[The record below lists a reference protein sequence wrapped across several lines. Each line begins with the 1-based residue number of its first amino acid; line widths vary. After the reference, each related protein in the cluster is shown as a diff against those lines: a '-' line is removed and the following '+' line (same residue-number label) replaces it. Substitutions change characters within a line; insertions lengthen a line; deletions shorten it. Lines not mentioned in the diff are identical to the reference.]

1 MINKDGLQ
9 VEISD
14 GEKFIFDECTENIRK
29 YSGELKTV
37 VDIGAHVGC
46 FSLYAAKLGAE
57 RVFAFEACPR
67 NYYRL
72 VENIVRNDMQGIIIP
87 INMAAYR
94 EKYQTIPMQKAGMND
109 GQYGVMNPDAN
120 NVGFDVPTFDGDLIY
135 CIAKDIDYMKIDIEG
150 AEYDFLTNS
159 AMYSVLSNVNFL
171 ELELH
176 GTSYD
181 WFDKSKIKSKHMQVD
196 DPMTEL
202 ASLLIGFG
210 FNDRSLEESK
220 NGDNL
225 KIVSKNNRRS
235 YDD

>member
-1 MINKDGLQ
+1 LINKDGLQ
-9 VEISD
+9 IDISD
-14 GEKFIFDECTENIRK
+14 GEGFIFDECTENIRQ
-29 YSGELKTV
+29 YSGSLKTV
-37 VDIGAHVGC
+37 IDIGAHVGC

-87 INMAAYR
+87 INMAAFR
-94 EKYQTIPMQKAGMND
+94 EKYKTIPMQKAGFND
-109 GQYGVMNPDAN
+109 GQYGVMGRPSSDA
-120 NVGFDVPTFDGDLIY
+120 GFSVPTFDGDMLY
-135 CIAKDIDYMKIDIEG
+135 CIANSIDYLKVDIEG

-159 AMYSVLSNVNFL
+159 AMYNALSGVNYL

-181 WFDKSKIKSKHMQVD
+181 WFDKSKILSPHMQVD
-196 DPMTEL
+196 DPMSEL
-202 ASLLIGFG
+202 AKLLIGFG

-220 NGDNL
+220 HGDNL
-225 KIVSKNNRRS
+225 KIISKNNRES
-235 YDD
+235 